1 MGLCRG
7 TSPLPD
13 RHSLLLRWQEPPS
26 VLAEDRLRWI
36 SPTLLRFTRR
46 ELTEGEFIRILRIEI
61 FEDGAGAYVED
72 AETFWSAVND
82 LARCSSFEK
91 FRAQGR
97 GDDHRVAIDAAVA
110 RHDDLLRC
118 RAPSERTNQ
127 ARTRAARP
135 QRLIDRVDQQRRL
148 DRNCLQCPLQRAELA
163 LTPSSID
170 HYLAILR
177 YLGKY
182 ALRLRTQDRQG
193 TPEHQTIFNRDLHRG
208 LSIEGRYGLGKRQP
222 WP

>member
-36 SPTLLRFTRR
+36 RHTLLRVTRL
-46 ELTEGEFIRILRIEI
+46 ELTQAEFIRILRIEI

-72 AETFWSAVND
+72 AETFWNTVND

-97 GDDHRVAIDAAVA
+97 GDDHRVAIDGAVA
-110 RHDDLLRC
+110 RHDDLLEF
-118 RAPSERTNQ
+118 RARPECTDQLRN
-127 ARTRAARP
+127 RAALQ
-135 QRLIDRVDQQRRL
+135 QRMIDRVDQQCRL

-170 HYLAILR
+170 HYLAVLGH
-177 YLGKY
+177 LGKY
-182 ALRLRTQDRQG
+182 ALRLRTQHRQG

-208 LSIEGRYGLGKRQP
+208 LSIEGR
-222 WP
+222 

>member
-13 RHSLLLRWQEPPS
+13 RHSLLVRWQEPPS

-36 SPTLLRFTRR
+36 RATLLRFTRL
-46 ELTEGEFIRILRIEI
+46 ELTQAEFIRILRIEI

-72 AETFWSAVND
+72 AETFRNAVED
-82 LARCSSFEK
+82 LARRSSFEK
-91 FRAQGR
+91 FRAQGC

-110 RHDDLLRC
+110 RHDDLLRF
-118 RAPSERTNQ
+118 RASSERPNQ
-127 ARTRAARP
+127 LRNSAVLQ
-135 QRLIDRVDQQRRL
+135 QRMIDRVDQQRRL
-148 DRNCLQCPLQRAELA
+148 DRNCLQCPLQRVELA
-163 LTPSSID
+163 PAPISID
-170 HYLAILR
+170 HYLASLG

-182 ALRLRTQDRQG
+182 ALRLRTQDRKG

-208 LSIEGRYGLGKRQP
+208 LSIERPKVLRKGQ
-222 WP
+222 